1 VSTPAEL
8 ALVLESFDRNA
19 RVNRALL
26 ATLTLEDLNH
36 EDGVGGFSIGQHLA
50 DIVSF
55 RPDWLSR
62 VSPRHAER
70 VPNVI
75 DESSPTWLGI
85 ESIDQLQAAFEA
97 GDAALRDA
105 VVDAVNEGRSFE
117 GVYESHPAHLLQHC
131 IVHDSHHRGQVLAL
145 LRQAGRPEAERMEL
159 EEQTWPI
166 WRE

>member
-1 VSTPAEL
+1 
-8 ALVLESFDRNA
+8 
-19 RVNRALL
+19 
-26 ATLTLEDLNH
+26 LEDLNH

-105 VVDAVNEGRSFE
+105 VVDVVNEGRSFE
-117 GVYESHPAHLLQHC
+117 GVYELYFAYLL
-131 IVHDSHHRGQVLAL
+131 
-145 LRQAGRPEAERMEL
+145 
-159 EEQTWPI
+159 
-166 WRE
+166 